1 MKLNSNIIRRI
12 QSIISISWKKN
23 LLLISL
29 SQFLAMVGMSAVVP
43 FMPLYVVE
51 LGVKD
56 LETAKLWSGFVFAGP
71 YFLSIITVPIWGY
84 LGDKF
89 GKKLMIL
96 RAVFGLSIA
105 VFLMGYAQN
114 VYQLFGLRVFQGAVS
129 GVIAAALAF
138 TASNTPQE
146 HSGYAIGILQ
156 SSQSAGNILGPF
168 IGGLISDFIG
178 IRFTF
183 IFVALLILISGILV
197 LFFVKEK
204 KVYLSNLINNNNNFL
219 DNLKIIINNKFLI
232 YLMVLLILAQA
243 GIQFTNPIF
252 PFFVSSLGAPKYLIS
267 TITGLLIGI
276 IGLMSVLFAP
286 YWGRRNDRKDFR
298 KTLFI
303 SSSIIGISS
312 ILHIIVPNYFWLIPL
327 RVIIGIFFAAIIP
340 TLYSTINK
348 NSSADNKGS
357 TMGLASSANLLGSLF
372 AFVFCGIIS
381 SQFGLNVT
389 FIIAG
394 LLLLTV
400 SFSTKLPIFAKQ

>member
-1 MKLNSNIIRRI
+1 MNLNNNIITRI
-12 QSIISISWKKN
+12 QSILSINWKKN

-56 LETAKLWSGFVFAGP
+56 LQIAKLWSGLVFAGP

-197 LFFVKEK
+197 LIFVNEK
-204 KVYLSNLINNNNNFL
+204 KLIFSNLINNNNFF

-252 PFFVSSLGAPKYLIS
+252 PFFVSSLGAPKNLIS

-298 KTLFI
+298 KTLFV
-303 SSSIIGISS
+303 SSLIIGTSS
-312 ILHIIVPNYFWLIPL
+312 ILHIFVPNYLWLIPL

-348 NSSADNKGS
+348 NSSPDNKGS
-357 TMGLASSANLLGSLF
+357 IMGFASSANLLGSLF

-381 SQFGLNVT
+381 SKFGLNIT

>member
-1 MKLNSNIIRRI
+1 MKLNSNIITRI
-12 QSIISISWKKN
+12 QSIISINWKKN

-56 LETAKLWSGFVFAGP
+56 LETAKLWSGLVFAGP

-84 LGDKF
+84 LGDRY

-114 VYQLFGLRVFQGAVS
+114 VYQLFGLRVLQGAVS

-138 TASNTPQE
+138 TASNTPRE

-178 IRFTF
+178 IRFSF
-183 IFVALLILISGILV
+183 IFVSLLILISGILV
-197 LFFVKEK
+197 LIFVNEK
-204 KVYLSNLINNNNNFL
+204 KLIFSNLINNNNLF
-219 DNLKIIINNKFLI
+219 DNLKVIINNKFLI
-232 YLMVLLILAQA
+232 YLMVLLILSQA

-303 SSSIIGISS
+303 SSLIIGISS
-312 ILHIIVPNYFWLIPL
+312 ILHIIVPNYLWLIPL

-357 TMGLASSANLLGSLF
+357 IMGFASSANLLGSLF

-381 SQFGLNVT
+381 SQFGLNIT

-400 SFSTKLPIFAKQ
+400 SFSTKLPVFAKQ

>member
-1 MKLNSNIIRRI
+1 MNLNNNIITRI
-12 QSIISISWKKN
+12 QSILSINWKKN

-56 LETAKLWSGFVFAGP
+56 LQIAKLWSGLVFAGP

-197 LFFVKEK
+197 LIFVNEK
-204 KVYLSNLINNNNNFL
+204 KLIFSNLINNNFF

-252 PFFVSSLGAPKYLIS
+252 PFFVSSLGAPKNLIS

-298 KTLFI
+298 KTLFV
-303 SSSIIGISS
+303 SSLIIGTSS
-312 ILHIIVPNYFWLIPL
+312 ILHIFVPNYLWLIPL

-357 TMGLASSANLLGSLF
+357 IMGFASSANLLGSLF

-381 SQFGLNVT
+381 SKFGLNIT

-400 SFSTKLPIFAKQ
+400 SFSTKLPIFTKQ